1 MSTATAGSLPAR
13 HYWDRLV
20 DDQGRWRDGAPPGEA
35 LSALRRGFDSEPG
48 SVPGMWPFYTTLT
61 GDGRVT
67 ASLRAEHLALAM
79 FGLHQQSQSAPMHR
93 ADDGL
98 GKAMARL
105 RASER
110 YSADAIDRR
119 FTQAATAT
127 DLDELGHH
135 VRGLTTM
142 LKTIAPPQPIDYTRL
157 FQDLCDWQRPDLV
170 GRVRRRWGSDYFR
183 LRSNPAEPGDPRPST
198 ASSAGKD
205 RS

>member
-1 MSTATAGSLPAR
+1 
-13 HYWDRLV
+13 
-20 DDQGRWRDGAPPGEA
+20 
-35 LSALRRGFDSEPG
+35 
-48 SVPGMWPFYTTLT
+48 MWPFYTTLT

-157 FQDLCDWQRPDLV
+157 FQDLCDWQRL
-170 GRVRRRWGSDYFR
+170 
-183 LRSNPAEPGDPRPST
+183 T
-198 ASSAGKD
+198 SSAESADAGAATTSVCARTLLNQGTPAHQLPHPPERTAHD
-205 RS
+205 QPHPLR